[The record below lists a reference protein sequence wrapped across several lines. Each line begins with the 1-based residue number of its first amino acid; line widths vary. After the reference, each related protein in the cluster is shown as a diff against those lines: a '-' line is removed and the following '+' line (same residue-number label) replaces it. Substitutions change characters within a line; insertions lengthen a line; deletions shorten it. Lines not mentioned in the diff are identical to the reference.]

1 MALLSS
7 MMRVD
12 ALTGR
17 DDAVRAWFD
26 GRQGWQW
33 RAPRRTP
40 AARSPADAAG
50 ALRELTDLHSRGIL
64 TDAEAEELRARLRI

>member
-17 DDAVRAWFD
+17 DDAVKAWFD

-33 RAPRRTP
+33 RMPRR
-40 AARSPADAAG
+40 ASGARAPADAAE
-50 ALRELTDLHSRGIL
+50 ALRELTDLHSRGIV
-64 TDAEAEELRARLRI
+64 TDAELKKLRARLRI

>member
-12 ALTGR
+12 AFTGR
-17 DDAVRAWFD
+17 DDAVKSWFD

-33 RAPRRTP
+33 RAPRRTV
-40 AARSPADAAG
+40 AARSPADAAE
-50 ALRELTDLHSRGIL
+50 ALRELTELHSRGIV
-64 TDAEAEELRARLRI
+64 TDTEAEELRARLRI